1 MITFIKKHWLALLG
15 IIVILVSLV
24 VSFLL
29 TLRQGGVCA
38 LVGLLLVLADLLINN
53 DDKVKIPTSQST
65 LNDTFDSGDDGL
77 NLGAYYRGLI
87 VVIAA
92 IYVLITFVQLMRT
105 ALAQ

>member
-53 DDKVKIPTSQST
+53 DDKVKSPTSQST
-65 LNDTFDSGDDGL
+65 LNDKFDSNDDGL
-77 NLGAYYRGLI
+77 NLSAYHLALI
-87 VVIAA
+87 VVIVA